1 MIDPW
6 LPCFRLLP
14 SPQSILSGCARSQPV
29 LRQSAG
35 SSAMGWG
42 KAYGKSG
49 KSMGAA
55 WRWLE
60 SLPDFQIFG
69 VLKHVSNIFGV

>member
-1 MIDPW
+1 
-6 LPCFRLLP
+6 
-14 SPQSILSGCARSQPV
+14 
-29 LRQSAG
+29 
-35 SSAMGWG
+35 MGWG